1 MAAYCRDSPELDT
14 MLVYIPKKQGKVHKY
29 IESPGIKQMNANL
42 LVVLEAWCALIMK
55 LVSVGHCMNMSE

>member
-14 MLVYIPKKQGKVHKY
+14 MLVYIPKKQGKVQKY

-42 LVVLEAWCALIMK
+42 LVVLEA
-55 LVSVGHCMNMSE
+55 